1 MVSGTRQSA
10 RLANQADNEPEQLQE
25 QTSPK
30 GTKRKA
36 DTTSPKKSRGG
47 KAAEQK
53 KQKTL
58 EETID
63 NVDAPNDDEMIEA
76 AKAVEGTA
84 KEAETKGEDTAENGQ
99 NADDAEQED
108 GTTREQLKQD
118 DGKSGDHVSDGAVKQ
133 DSEREQNMP
142 TNILEKGIVYFFTR
156 GRVGIDDPE
165 GPQDLQRTYF
175 VMRPL
180 PQGAKLGDGRI
191 EDSDTNRLFAL
202 PKKTF
207 PKSHSNRYMAFV
219 EKGKTTMQSLKDTF
233 FAGAEHETKTQGT
246 RETPPATP
254 IGEGVYAITET
265 GRTTHLAYMLTI
277 PQELGEVQEE
287 MGLRSKGSFVISVKN
302 PERKGPASAQLPQS
316 PELPKEVIEE
326 FRGLAWAPVKPQ
338 YLDYANLQILL
349 IGEGTDGNLAN
360 ALEPK
365 SKDQKAGKEEPEEEL
380 EKLEH
385 EDELRVQHLHGNDT
399 VFDDLKL
406 SKDEYPKVPTTW

>member
-1 MVSGTRQSA
+1 MS
-10 RLANQADNEPEQLQE
+10 
-25 QTSPK
+25 
-30 GTKRKA
+30 
-36 DTTSPKKSRGG
+36 
-47 KAAEQK
+47 
-53 KQKTL
+53 
-58 EETID
+58 
-63 NVDAPNDDEMIEA
+63 
-76 AKAVEGTA
+76 
-84 KEAETKGEDTAENGQ
+84 
-99 NADDAEQED
+99 
-108 GTTREQLKQD
+108 
-118 DGKSGDHVSDGAVKQ
+118 SDGAVKQ

-142 TNILEKGIVYFFTR
+142 TNILEKGIIYFFTR
-156 GRVGIDDPE
+156 GRVGIDNPE

-207 PKSHSNRYMAFV
+207 PKSHSDRYMAFV

-254 IGEGVYAITET
+254 IGEGIYAITET

-316 PELPKEVIEE
+316 PELPKE
-326 FRGLAWAPVKPQ
+326 
-338 YLDYANLQILL
+338 
-349 IGEGTDGNLAN
+349 
-360 ALEPK
+360 
-365 SKDQKAGKEEPEEEL
+365 
-380 EKLEH
+380 
-385 EDELRVQHLHGNDT
+385 
-399 VFDDLKL
+399 
-406 SKDEYPKVPTTW
+406 